1 MPQIRLS
8 PSVAASSSPLRVL
21 CAAWPMLAL
30 ALFTLLALP
39 LASAQAVSG
48 NVAVPLRVSSAAG
61 DLSATAA
68 NYPTTTPMPAFSADI
83 DTALGGVA
91 DGAGNLYIILYGC
104 CGIYNGPEV
113 VEVTGRSTGNPQV
126 VVVAGGQSGFNSPP
140 TPNIN
145 YPVPATSV
153 YILPNSIAVDNA
165 GNLYIS
171 DDNTNMVEEVTGIS
185 SGNPQIIA
193 IAGGGTHEI
202 SNTIPQI
209 ATSVTLSVGS
219 NGQSLGLLA
228 VDNAGNL
235 YITGN
240 NPNGVVAVDKLVLS
254 TGKIICVAGGGTVP
268 ATPAYSESSLTT
280 PQPANSV
287 VITNLSGMAVDK
299 AGNLYIADA
308 GNNPAELGLIEEVTG
323 LSTANPLIRVVAG
336 MIQGFGG
343 LAFSGNVTSPVT
355 TTPQNASSVQI
366 SPQALTM
373 DSAGNVYF
381 IDESDYEGFNRP
393 YIIDELTGLSTTNPQ
408 VAIIAG
414 STNMGT
420 APPLDVHPL
429 PLSGPA
435 ISEYINFEAS
445 EIWSDQLGNIYFSEL
460 TGGDVP
466 SQVGELSTN
475 TTLPTTAVGAASA
488 SQNISVELTAASA
501 ISSITV
507 PKAQNGAQ
515 EFTVGAV
522 TGCATDGVTSNAAGT
537 ICTVPITFNPQYPGL
552 RTGALTVNNGS
563 SIVGTV
569 GLTGMG
575 TGPLGIFQPGTASV
589 LNTGSLTLANPFGVA
604 VDGAGDLY
612 IADTGNSRVVEVTAA
627 GVSSVLSTG
636 GLTLYQTFSVA
647 VDGAGDVYITD
658 TGNNRVVEV
667 TAAGTASVLSTGSLT
682 LNQPFSVAVDG
693 AGDLYIADTGNNR
706 VVEVTAAGVASVLS
720 TGGLTLSHPF
730 GVAVDGAG
738 DVYIADANNSRVVE
752 VTTTG
757 TASVLSTGGLTLNQ
771 PFSVAVDGA
780 GDLYIT
786 DTGNN
791 RVVEVTAAGT
801 ASVLSTGSLTLA
813 DRFSVAVDGAGDLYI
828 ADYGNSR
835 VVKIN
840 QASQALSF
848 TSTGTGD
855 SSAQQT
861 MTVEN
866 IGNQPLNFTALN
878 ITTTGLTTS
887 IFDLNG
893 PTTCTDSTSLV
904 AGAACNLGVEFAP
917 TTPGNF
923 TGTVNITDNNAAG
936 AVQQATLSGT
946 GTGYAASILL
956 SENPSSSV
964 TYGTPVTVTATLS
977 GSNGTPIGN
986 ITYTLDGVMQPS
998 VALSPTSGNGVASFT
1013 LPGTLS
1019 VGTHSVLVNYAG
1031 DNNYTESTLES
1042 SFNLTVNAVATT
1054 TTLAQPSSSTI
1065 TAGGSVTLTATVV
1078 VGSTPV
1084 TSGTVTFASGTTSI
1098 GAAQLNASGV
1108 ATLTTTTLPVGTDSI
1123 TASFVG
1129 TANDAASNSTPAVT
1143 VTVNAATGP
1152 GVTLA
1157 PSNLSFGS
1165 TVVGTPAAAA
1175 QSVTLTNN
1183 GTSPLTISAITATG
1197 DFALDPSTTCST
1209 SNQVA
1214 AGGSCTVA
1222 VSFVPTAAG
1231 TRTGTVTISDNASG
1245 GTQVIALTGA
1255 ATAPGVTLAPSN
1267 LSFGSTVVG
1276 TPAAAAQSVTL
1287 TNNGTSPL
1295 TISAITA
1302 TGDFALDPSTTCSTS
1317 NQVAAGGSCTV
1328 AVSFVPTAAGTRTG
1342 TVTISD
1348 NASGGTQVI
1357 ALTGAATAPGVTLAP
1372 SNLSF
1377 GSTVVGTPAAAAQSV
1392 TLTNNGTSPLTISA
1406 ITATG
1411 DFALDPSTTC
1421 STSNQVAAGGSCTVA
1436 VSFVPTAAGTRT
1448 GTVTISDNASGGTQV
1463 IALTGAATAPGVT
1476 LAPSNLSFGSTVVGT
1491 PAAAAQSVTLT
1502 NNGTSPLT
1510 ISAIT
1515 ATGDFAQ
1522 DPSTTCSTSN
1532 QVAAGGSCTVAVSFV
1547 PTAAGTRTGTV
1558 TISDNASGGTQVIA
1572 LTGAATAVAAAIT
1585 TTTLTALPSTITAGG
1600 SVTLT
1605 ATVVVGSTPVT
1616 SGTVTFASG
1625 TTSIGAAQLNASGVA
1640 TLTTTTLPVG
1650 TDSITASF
1658 VDTANDA
1665 ASNSTPAVTVTVN
1678 AATGPGAAAITTTT
1692 LTALPSTIT
1701 AGSGVTLT
1709 ATVSVGT
1716 TPVTSGT
1723 VTFSSG
1729 STSIGAAQLNSTGN
1743 AVLTTTILPTG
1754 SDSITASFVGTAND
1768 AASNSTPLTITV
1780 NAAPPATNASYFITA
1795 SPTSLSIA
1803 QGQTGTTTLTLT
1815 PTGGY
1820 TGTLVLSCGNLPSY
1834 VTCTFSQGGATNNT
1848 VTLGS
1853 SGQSGSVI
1861 LTIQTN
1867 VATARLEAMPAFRP
1881 ASPQTPSS
1889 PLLPAMLIGWPG
1901 GLAGVV
1907 VAFKRRRKG
1916 AKQPVRLMPLCLLV
1930 LLTGAMAV
1938 GLSGCG
1944 GSNMMTSTP
1953 MGVSTIVVTATST
1966 TSSGQ
1971 TSGASQSLPLTI
1983 TISQ

>member
-1 MPQIRLS
+1 
-8 PSVAASSSPLRVL
+8 
-21 CAAWPMLAL
+21 MLAL

-1463 IALTGAATAPGVT
+1463 IALTGAATA
-1476 LAPSNLSFGSTVVGT
+1476 
-1491 PAAAAQSVTLT
+1491 
-1502 NNGTSPLT
+1502 
-1510 ISAIT
+1510 
-1515 ATGDFAQ
+1515 
-1522 DPSTTCSTSN
+1522 
-1532 QVAAGGSCTVAVSFV
+1532 
-1547 PTAAGTRTGTV
+1547 
-1558 TISDNASGGTQVIA
+1558 
-1572 LTGAATAVAAAIT
+1572 VAAAIT

>member
-1 MPQIRLS
+1 
-8 PSVAASSSPLRVL
+8 
-21 CAAWPMLAL
+21 MLAL

-48 NVAVPLRVSSAAG
+48 NVAVPLQLSSAAG

-414 STNMGT
+414 SGNVGT
-420 APPLDVHPL
+420 DWTYNKPL

-435 ISEYINFEAS
+435 ISEYTNFEAI

-522 TGCATDGVTSNAAGT
+522 TGCVMDGVTSNAANT

-612 IADTGNSRVVEVTAA
+612 ITDTGNS
-627 GVSSVLSTG
+627 
-636 GLTLYQTFSVA
+636 
-647 VDGAGDVYITD
+647 
-658 TGNNRVVEV
+658 RVVEV
-667 TAAGTASVLSTGSLT
+667 TAAGTASVLSTG
-682 LNQPFSVAVDG
+682 
-693 AGDLYIADTGNNR
+693 
-706 VVEVTAAGVASVLS
+706 
-720 TGGLTLSHPF
+720 GLTLKQPF

-738 DVYIADANNSRVVE
+738 DVYIADTGNNRVVEVTTAGTASVLSTGSLTLAEPFSVAVDGAGDLYITDTGNSRVVE
-752 VTTTG
+752 VTAAG
-757 TASVLSTGGLTLNQ
+757 TASVLSTGGLTLKQPNGVAVDGAGDVYIADTVNSSVVEVTTAGTASVLSTGGLTLSQ

-801 ASVLSTGSLTLA
+801 ASVLSTGGLTLA
-813 DRFSVAVDGAGDLYI
+813 EPFSVAVDGAGDLYI

-1197 DFALDPSTTCST
+1197 DFAL
-1209 SNQVA
+1209 
-1214 AGGSCTVA
+1214 
-1222 VSFVPTAAG
+1222 
-1231 TRTGTVTISDNASG
+1231 
-1245 GTQVIALTGA
+1245 
-1255 ATAPGVTLAPSN
+1255 
-1267 LSFGSTVVG
+1267 
-1276 TPAAAAQSVTL
+1276 
-1287 TNNGTSPL
+1287 
-1295 TISAITA
+1295 
-1302 TGDFALDPSTTCSTS
+1302 
-1317 NQVAAGGSCTV
+1317 
-1328 AVSFVPTAAGTRTG
+1328 
-1342 TVTISD
+1342 
-1348 NASGGTQVI
+1348 
-1357 ALTGAATAPGVTLAP
+1357 
-1372 SNLSF
+1372 
-1377 GSTVVGTPAAAAQSV
+1377 
-1392 TLTNNGTSPLTISA
+1392 
-1406 ITATG
+1406 
-1411 DFALDPSTTC
+1411 
-1421 STSNQVAAGGSCTVA
+1421 
-1436 VSFVPTAAGTRT
+1436 
-1448 GTVTISDNASGGTQV
+1448 
-1463 IALTGAATAPGVT
+1463 
-1476 LAPSNLSFGSTVVGT
+1476 
-1491 PAAAAQSVTLT
+1491 
-1502 NNGTSPLT
+1502 
-1510 ISAIT
+1510 
-1515 ATGDFAQ
+1515 

>member
-1255 ATAPGVTLAPSN
+1255 ATA
-1267 LSFGSTVVG
+1267 
-1276 TPAAAAQSVTL
+1276 
-1287 TNNGTSPL
+1287 
-1295 TISAITA
+1295 
-1302 TGDFALDPSTTCSTS
+1302 
-1317 NQVAAGGSCTV
+1317 
-1328 AVSFVPTAAGTRTG
+1328 
-1342 TVTISD
+1342 
-1348 NASGGTQVI
+1348 
-1357 ALTGAATAPGVTLAP
+1357 
-1372 SNLSF
+1372 
-1377 GSTVVGTPAAAAQSV
+1377 
-1392 TLTNNGTSPLTISA
+1392 
-1406 ITATG
+1406 
-1411 DFALDPSTTC
+1411 
-1421 STSNQVAAGGSCTVA
+1421 
-1436 VSFVPTAAGTRT
+1436 
-1448 GTVTISDNASGGTQV
+1448 
-1463 IALTGAATAPGVT
+1463 
-1476 LAPSNLSFGSTVVGT
+1476 
-1491 PAAAAQSVTLT
+1491 
-1502 NNGTSPLT
+1502 
-1510 ISAIT
+1510 
-1515 ATGDFAQ
+1515 
-1522 DPSTTCSTSN
+1522 
-1532 QVAAGGSCTVAVSFV
+1532 
-1547 PTAAGTRTGTV
+1547 
-1558 TISDNASGGTQVIA
+1558 
-1572 LTGAATAVAAAIT
+1572 VAAAIT

>member
-1 MPQIRLS
+1 MPLFRLS

-48 NVAVPLRVSSAAG
+48 NVAVPLQLSSAAG

-435 ISEYINFEAS
+435 ISEYTNFEAI

-522 TGCATDGVTSNAAGT
+522 TGCVMDGVTSNAANT

-612 IADTGNSRVVEVTAA
+612 IADTGNSRVVEVSAA

-667 TAAGTASVLSTGSLT
+667 TAAGTASVLSTG
-682 LNQPFSVAVDG
+682 
-693 AGDLYIADTGNNR
+693 
-706 VVEVTAAGVASVLS
+706 
-720 TGGLTLSHPF
+720 GLTLAEP
-730 GVAVDGAG
+730 
-738 DVYIADANNSRVVE
+738 
-752 VTTTG
+752 
-757 TASVLSTGGLTLNQ
+757 
-771 PFSVAVDGA
+771 
-780 GDLYIT
+780 
-786 DTGNN
+786 
-791 RVVEVTAAGT
+791 
-801 ASVLSTGSLTLA
+801 
-813 DRFSVAVDGAGDLYI
+813 FSVAVDGAGDLYI

-1054 TTLAQPSSSTI
+1054 TTLAQPSS
-1065 TAGGSVTLTATVV
+1065 
-1078 VGSTPV
+1078 
-1084 TSGTVTFASGTTSI
+1084 
-1098 GAAQLNASGV
+1098 
-1108 ATLTTTTLPVGTDSI
+1108 
-1123 TASFVG
+1123 
-1129 TANDAASNSTPAVT
+1129 
-1143 VTVNAATGP
+1143 
-1152 GVTLA
+1152 
-1157 PSNLSFGS
+1157 
-1165 TVVGTPAAAA
+1165 
-1175 QSVTLTNN
+1175 
-1183 GTSPLTISAITATG
+1183 
-1197 DFALDPSTTCST
+1197 
-1209 SNQVA
+1209 
-1214 AGGSCTVA
+1214 
-1222 VSFVPTAAG
+1222 
-1231 TRTGTVTISDNASG
+1231 
-1245 GTQVIALTGA
+1245 
-1255 ATAPGVTLAPSN
+1255 
-1267 LSFGSTVVG
+1267 
-1276 TPAAAAQSVTL
+1276 
-1287 TNNGTSPL
+1287 
-1295 TISAITA
+1295 
-1302 TGDFALDPSTTCSTS
+1302 
-1317 NQVAAGGSCTV
+1317 
-1328 AVSFVPTAAGTRTG
+1328 
-1342 TVTISD
+1342 
-1348 NASGGTQVI
+1348 
-1357 ALTGAATAPGVTLAP
+1357 
-1372 SNLSF
+1372 
-1377 GSTVVGTPAAAAQSV
+1377 
-1392 TLTNNGTSPLTISA
+1392 
-1406 ITATG
+1406 
-1411 DFALDPSTTC
+1411 
-1421 STSNQVAAGGSCTVA
+1421 
-1436 VSFVPTAAGTRT
+1436 
-1448 GTVTISDNASGGTQV
+1448 
-1463 IALTGAATAPGVT
+1463 
-1476 LAPSNLSFGSTVVGT
+1476 
-1491 PAAAAQSVTLT
+1491 
-1502 NNGTSPLT
+1502 
-1510 ISAIT
+1510 
-1515 ATGDFAQ
+1515 
-1522 DPSTTCSTSN
+1522 
-1532 QVAAGGSCTVAVSFV
+1532 
-1547 PTAAGTRTGTV
+1547 
-1558 TISDNASGGTQVIA
+1558 
-1572 LTGAATAVAAAIT
+1572 
-1585 TTTLTALPSTITAGG
+1585 STITAGG

>member
-1 MPQIRLS
+1 
-8 PSVAASSSPLRVL
+8 
-21 CAAWPMLAL
+21 MLAL

-636 GLTLYQTFSVA
+636 GLTL
-647 VDGAGDVYITD
+647 
-658 TGNNRVVEV
+658 
-667 TAAGTASVLSTGSLT
+667 
-682 LNQPFSVAVDG
+682 
-693 AGDLYIADTGNNR
+693 
-706 VVEVTAAGVASVLS
+706 
-720 TGGLTLSHPF
+720 SHPF

-1143 VTVNAATGP
+1143 VTVNAATG
-1152 GVTLA
+1152 
-1157 PSNLSFGS
+1157 
-1165 TVVGTPAAAA
+1165 
-1175 QSVTLTNN
+1175 
-1183 GTSPLTISAITATG
+1183 
-1197 DFALDPSTTCST
+1197 
-1209 SNQVA
+1209 
-1214 AGGSCTVA
+1214 
-1222 VSFVPTAAG
+1222 
-1231 TRTGTVTISDNASG
+1231 
-1245 GTQVIALTGA
+1245 
-1255 ATAPGVTLAPSN
+1255 PGVTLAPSN

>member
-1 MPQIRLS
+1 
-8 PSVAASSSPLRVL
+8 
-21 CAAWPMLAL
+21 MLAL

-48 NVAVPLRVSSAAG
+48 NVAVPLQLSSAAG

-414 STNMGT
+414 SGNVGT
-420 APPLDVHPL
+420 DWTYNKPL

-435 ISEYINFEAS
+435 ISEYTNFEAI

-522 TGCATDGVTSNAAGT
+522 TGCVMDGVTSNAANT

-612 IADTGNSRVVEVTAA
+612 ITDTGNS
-627 GVSSVLSTG
+627 
-636 GLTLYQTFSVA
+636 
-647 VDGAGDVYITD
+647 
-658 TGNNRVVEV
+658 RVVEV
-667 TAAGTASVLSTGSLT
+667 TAAGTASVLSTG
-682 LNQPFSVAVDG
+682 
-693 AGDLYIADTGNNR
+693 
-706 VVEVTAAGVASVLS
+706 
-720 TGGLTLSHPF
+720 GLTLKQPF

-738 DVYIADANNSRVVE
+738 DVYIADTGNNRVVEVTTAGTASVLSTGSLTLAEPFSVAVDGAGDLYITDTGNSRVVE
-752 VTTTG
+752 VTAAG
-757 TASVLSTGGLTLNQ
+757 TASVLSTGGLTLKQPNGVAVDGAGDVYIADTVNSSVVEVTTAGTASVLSTGGLTLSQ

-786 DTGNN
+786 DTGNT

-801 ASVLSTGSLTLA
+801 ASVLSTGGLTLA
-813 DRFSVAVDGAGDLYI
+813 EPFSVAVDGAGDLYI

-1197 DFALDPSTTCST
+1197 DFAL
-1209 SNQVA
+1209 
-1214 AGGSCTVA
+1214 
-1222 VSFVPTAAG
+1222 
-1231 TRTGTVTISDNASG
+1231 
-1245 GTQVIALTGA
+1245 
-1255 ATAPGVTLAPSN
+1255 
-1267 LSFGSTVVG
+1267 
-1276 TPAAAAQSVTL
+1276 
-1287 TNNGTSPL
+1287 
-1295 TISAITA
+1295 
-1302 TGDFALDPSTTCSTS
+1302 
-1317 NQVAAGGSCTV
+1317 
-1328 AVSFVPTAAGTRTG
+1328 
-1342 TVTISD
+1342 
-1348 NASGGTQVI
+1348 
-1357 ALTGAATAPGVTLAP
+1357 
-1372 SNLSF
+1372 
-1377 GSTVVGTPAAAAQSV
+1377 
-1392 TLTNNGTSPLTISA
+1392 
-1406 ITATG
+1406 
-1411 DFALDPSTTC
+1411 
-1421 STSNQVAAGGSCTVA
+1421 
-1436 VSFVPTAAGTRT
+1436 
-1448 GTVTISDNASGGTQV
+1448 
-1463 IALTGAATAPGVT
+1463 
-1476 LAPSNLSFGSTVVGT
+1476 
-1491 PAAAAQSVTLT
+1491 
-1502 NNGTSPLT
+1502 
-1510 ISAIT
+1510 
-1515 ATGDFAQ
+1515 